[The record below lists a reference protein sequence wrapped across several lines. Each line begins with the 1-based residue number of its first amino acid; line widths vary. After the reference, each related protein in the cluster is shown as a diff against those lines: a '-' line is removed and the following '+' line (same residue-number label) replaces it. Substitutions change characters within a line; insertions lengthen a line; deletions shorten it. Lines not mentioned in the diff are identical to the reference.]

1 MGSCAP
7 SPQEDAHIWVLL
19 NISGRILWSLGQ
31 EFFTL
36 KCNFSW
42 KGLLKMR
49 LFIKALFFGGG
60 DRKLQFSINLS
71 GSWNQHKNKNVNR
84 RGLARQTSVRNQKAR
99 ILFLWKHKQQKFC
112 FTSFNYVSLF
122 NYLPYRFL
130 NFSGCNSLYENLI

>member
-1 MGSCAP
+1 MGSCVP

-19 NISGRILWSLGQ
+19 SISGRILWSPGQ

-49 LFIKALFFGGG
+49 LCLLKHSFLEGGG
-60 DRKLQFSINLS
+60 QKVIIQYQLEWKLKSTQKQKCKLS
-71 GSWNQHKNKNVNR
+71 WSC
-84 RGLARQTSVRNQKAR
+84 RQTSVRNQKAR
-99 ILFLWKHKQQKFC
+99 IIFLWKHKQQKFC

-130 NFSGCNSLYENLI
+130 NFLDAILCMKI